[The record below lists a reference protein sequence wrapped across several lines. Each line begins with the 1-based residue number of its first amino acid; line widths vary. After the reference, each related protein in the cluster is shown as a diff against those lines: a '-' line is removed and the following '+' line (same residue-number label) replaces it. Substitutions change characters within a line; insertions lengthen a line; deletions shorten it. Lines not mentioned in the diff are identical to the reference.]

1 MEIEHIDDAIIDR
14 IRKREEVTDNEL
26 WDKFWS
32 LTESEARDYA
42 KRRWFPD
49 RHVNQNHITR
59 KVKSFWPVIDG
70 AVTRMRRSLESD
82 PTHPKVWR
90 AYNYDYEVGGT
101 LGHVMAGTRDEA
113 VRLFQLF
120 LPTSEAEAKHSR
132 FIDMGFVAPVE
143 DARAHCA
150 MQNAVISAEMTERIR
165 EQRETKALS
174 IAKHDAKIAKIEAR
188 QDAFM
193 ILMASVGGGIA
204 EEPSPEVDSND
215 SSTSEAVAEEV
226 DF

>member
-1 MEIEHIDDAIIDR
+1 M
-14 IRKREEVTDNEL
+14 L
-26 WDKFWS
+26 
-32 LTESEARDYA
+32 
-42 KRRWFPD
+42 
-49 RHVNQNHITR
+49 
-59 KVKSFWPVIDG
+59 
-70 AVTRMRRSLESD
+70 
-82 PTHPKVWR
+82 PKVWR
-90 AYNYDYEVGGT
+90 AYNYDYEAGGS
-101 LGHVMAGTRDEA
+101 LGFLMAGTRDEA

-120 LPTSEAEAKHSR
+120 LPISEAEARHSR
-132 FIDMGFVAPVE
+132 FIDMVFVAPVE

-193 ILMASVGGGIA
+193 ILMASVGGGMA
-204 EEPSPEVDSND
+204 DSEASEPEVDN
-215 SSTSEAVAEEV
+215 SSSDDVAEEV

>member
-1 MEIEHIDDAIIDR
+1 MDIKDIDDTIIDR
-14 IRKREEVTDNEL
+14 IWKRQEVADELL

-32 LTESEARDYA
+32 LTELDAKEYA
-42 KRRWFPD
+42 KERWFAD

-59 KVKSFWPVIDG
+59 KVNRFWPVIND
-70 AVTRMRRSLESD
+70 AVTRVRRQLESD

-90 AYNYDYEVGGT
+90 AYNYDYDVGGT

-120 LPTSEAEAKHSR
+120 MPTSEAETGHSR
-132 FIDMGFVAPVE
+132 FVDMTFVAPVDE
-143 DARAHCA
+143 SRIYCS
-150 MQNAVISAEMTERIR
+150 MQNAVLSGSMTEKIR
-165 EQRETKALS
+165 EQRQIKAR
-174 IAKHDAKIAKIEAR
+174 IIEKHDAKIAKIEAH

-193 ILMASVGGGIA
+193 ILMASVGGGMPDA
-204 EEPSPEVDSND
+204 EASEPEVDN
-215 SSTSEAVAEEV
+215 SSSDVVAEEV

>member
-1 MEIEHIDDAIIDR
+1 MKIEDIDDATIDR
-14 IRKREEVTDNEL
+14 IWNREEVTDNLL
-26 WDKFWS
+26 WAKFWS

-42 KRRWFPD
+42 KQRWFPD

-59 KVKSFWPVIDG
+59 KVKRFWPVIDG
-70 AVTRMRRSLESD
+70 AVTRMRRDLERD
-82 PTHPKVWR
+82 PTFPKVWR
-90 AYNYDYEVGGT
+90 AYNYDYEAGGS
-101 LGHVMAGTRDEA
+101 LGFLMAGTRDEA

-120 LPTSEAEAKHSR
+120 LPISEAEARHSR
-132 FIDMGFVAPVE
+132 FIDMVFVAPVE

-193 ILMASVGGGIA
+193 ILMASVGGGMADA
-204 EEPSPEVDSND
+204 EASEPEVDN
-215 SSTSEAVAEEV
+215 SSSDDVAEEV